1 MKEKLNLKNLL
12 LALSLLLVA
21 VSFTSCSTGG
31 DDEEFNYPED
41 EPSATGLCGEKWVL
55 DKILGTQEEIE
66 YLSYLFTLDGRGVTE
81 EKKDGKVI
89 TTRFTWKSYN
99 IGSTSHMLVLDG
111 SAVTYYVV
119 SEGKLRFSPGGGTVL
134 EFIPESQYVDPDN
147 GSDDGEDPE
156 K

>member
-31 DDEEFNYPED
+31 DDEFNYPED

-55 DKILGTQEEIE
+55 NNILGSQEEIE
-66 YLSYLFTLDGRGVTE
+66 YLSYLFNLDGRGVTE
-81 EKKDGKVI
+81 EKKDGKVV
-89 TTRFTWKSYN
+89 TKRFTWKSYKV
-99 IGSTSHMLVLDG
+99 GTTTHMLVLDDNV
-111 SAVTYYVV
+111 STYYVV

-147 GSDDGEDPE
+147 GSDDGEDPG